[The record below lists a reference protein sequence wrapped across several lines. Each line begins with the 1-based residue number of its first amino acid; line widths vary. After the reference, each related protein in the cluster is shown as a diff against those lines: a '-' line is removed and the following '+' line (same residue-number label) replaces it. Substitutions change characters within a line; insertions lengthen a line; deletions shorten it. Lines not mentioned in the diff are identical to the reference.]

1 MRSLFFVIVIFF
13 SNISNI
19 CYGQY
24 SNPENAML
32 SDSISSFF
40 YYSTNPNGGFSNPGS
55 LRDTERRAQISD
67 NYHEESEK
75 MAENARL
82 QKIREKY
89 GQNPYYQNPSYYQPY
104 GINQYNNY
112 NQIIIIRR

>member
-1 MRSLFFVIVIFF
+1 MRSLFFVIILF
-13 SNISNI
+13 ISNV
-19 CYGQY
+19 CHGQYY

-40 YYSTNPNGGFSNPGS
+40 HYSTNPNGGFSNPGS
-55 LRDTERRAQISD
+55 LRDTERRSQISD
-67 NYHEESEK
+67 NYHEESEQ

-82 QKIREKY
+82 QKIRDQY
-89 GQNPYYQNPSYYQPY
+89 SRNPYYRNPSYYQPY
-104 GINQYNNY
+104 GANQYNNY

>member
-1 MRSLFFVIVIFF
+1 
-13 SNISNI
+13 
-19 CYGQY
+19 
-24 SNPENAML
+24 ML

-40 YYSTNPNGGFSNPGS
+40 YYSTNPNGGFSNTGS
-55 LRDTERRAQISD
+55 LRDTERRSQISD

-89 GQNPYYQNPSYYQPY
+89 GQNPYYQPY